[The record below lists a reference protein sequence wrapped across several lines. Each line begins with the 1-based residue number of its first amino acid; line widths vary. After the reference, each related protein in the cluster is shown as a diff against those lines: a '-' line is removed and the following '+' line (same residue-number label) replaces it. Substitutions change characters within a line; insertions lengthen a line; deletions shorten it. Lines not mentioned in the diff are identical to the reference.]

1 MRKLALEL
9 TTNAATCKKRKPL
22 FEWYMVDNVLKF
34 TVLVFVSPP
43 LMPSFSA
50 LSSKVRA
57 VCANSND
64 E

>member
-1 MRKLALEL
+1 MRRLALEL
-9 TTNAATCKKRKPL
+9 TTDAATCKKRKLL

-43 LMPSFSA
+43 LTPSFYP
-50 LSSKVRA
+50 LSSKGRA